1 MSNLNYFNY
10 YLIANSYFTF
20 SYKKNYVK
28 DLLSFRYSLD
38 CNVKTT
44 LYDKN
49 KKIIKVIDKL
59 YVGFSFKKYFDI
71 DKFFIKVE
79 FINCTNCNINIL
91 TNDYPNLF
99 YLSQKDNTIKFNTTL
114 YSSYIFY
121 IDITK
126 APENKI
132 NFKSKL
138 SSLDSDYIFYYYS
151 DLNDTEELK
160 SELYYK
166 FENVDI
172 LDGKIFIS
180 NNEQFIIPLNKN
192 KKKLVFIMYPKI
204 NKTDYYIKAL
214 FYSSEEIETNINYK
228 IDLNEGERYQIFNY
242 KQKQYINNN
251 IDGFIYFM
259 LNDVNADK
267 HCSLFVYDDTN
278 DTHLENIKY
287 NSGNFKEK
295 KWKTFN
301 YTSGDMYFIILNFYY
316 SLNREYSFMI
326 KNNKEYY
333 DITNNITNN
342 SEYSLSMQFN
352 NTKSQYVTF
361 SICPDYEYYLYF
373 NITPTDLNADI
384 SALKF
389 DNNSIT
395 PIDNKYYLVNKNDIT
410 FFKISLSS
418 SKVFSNFII
427 NIKKIDNILTKDND
441 NNHYLI
447 IGIIILG
454 VLHILMFIIYII
466 RLKCKSKKD
475 VLVNQIES
483 INL

>member
-1 MSNLNYFNY
+1 
-10 YLIANSYFTF
+10 
-20 SYKKNYVK
+20 
-28 DLLSFRYSLD
+28 
-38 CNVKTT
+38 
-44 LYDKN
+44 
-49 KKIIKVIDKL
+49 
-59 YVGFSFKKYFDI
+59 
-71 DKFFIKVE
+71 
-79 FINCTNCNINIL
+79 
-91 TNDYPNLF
+91 
-99 YLSQKDNTIKFNTTL
+99 
-114 YSSYIFY
+114 
-121 IDITK
+121 
-126 APENKI
+126 
-132 NFKSKL
+132 
-138 SSLDSDYIFYYYS
+138 
-151 DLNDTEELK
+151 
-160 SELYYK
+160 
-166 FENVDI
+166 
-172 LDGKIFIS
+172 
-180 NNEQFIIPLNKN
+180 
-192 KKKLVFIMYPKI
+192 
-204 NKTDYYIKAL
+204 
-214 FYSSEEIETNINYK
+214 
-228 IDLNEGERYQIFNY
+228 
-242 KQKQYINNN
+242 
-251 IDGFIYFM
+251 
-259 LNDVNADK
+259 
-267 HCSLFVYDDTN
+267 
-278 DTHLENIKY
+278 
-287 NSGNFKEK
+287 
-295 KWKTFN
+295 
-301 YTSGDMYFIILNFYY
+301 
-316 SLNREYSFMI
+316 MI